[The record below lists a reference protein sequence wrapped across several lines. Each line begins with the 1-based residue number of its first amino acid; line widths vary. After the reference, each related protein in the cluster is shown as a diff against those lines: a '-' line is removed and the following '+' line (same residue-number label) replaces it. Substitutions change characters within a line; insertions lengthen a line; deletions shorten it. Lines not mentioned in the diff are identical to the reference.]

1 MLYQTN
7 NAGEGTAPA
16 KFCSALQHRAFEPR
30 RPKNEERPNSITL
43 TQAKLLLN
51 GFLPSCWLQES
62 VRGKFACRG
71 WGSVEFASDLVFW
84 QNCQFS
90 SMDLC
95 PEHCLCRVLGESRG
109 GDRMERGA
117 GLAEL
122 RWGSKGGRSRGG
134 DPMHFTSPSQHFVI
148 SGVSKSLSSVEQPFD
163 SVHQLILNIKLIN
176 ITC

>member
-1 MLYQTN
+1 MLGRGQPLPSSAQHFSTGHWTQTTQKR
-7 NAGEGTAPA
+7 GEA
-16 KFCSALQHRAFEPR
+16 KFCNLDSSKTAVKWVF
-30 RPKNEERPNSITL
+30 
-43 TQAKLLLN
+43 AKLLAA
-51 GFLPSCWLQES
+51 GISPWEICLQGLGLSGVCLRFGILAELS
-62 VRGKFACRG
+62 VLLH
-71 WGSVEFASDLVFW
+71 GSVSWAL
-84 QNCQFS
+84 
-90 SMDLC
+90 LC
-95 PEHCLCRVLGESRG
+95 AVLGESRG